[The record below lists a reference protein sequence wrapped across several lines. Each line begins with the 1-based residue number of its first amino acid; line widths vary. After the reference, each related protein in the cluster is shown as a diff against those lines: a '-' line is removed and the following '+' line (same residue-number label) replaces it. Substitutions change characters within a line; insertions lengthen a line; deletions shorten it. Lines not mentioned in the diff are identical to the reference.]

1 MANST
6 ATAAAPAAPMSFG
19 EVLRIDVMRR
29 VWYAQVISLFGDF
42 LALFAVIAVVS
53 FTMHGTP
60 NQITGVQIF
69 YMLPLVFVGPIAGV
83 FVDRWPLKP
92 TLVASDLIRA
102 GLAMLLIPAT
112 SMWQVYIVLA
122 ALSCVSSFFGPAQQV
137 TIRTH
142 VPVTGLISANAL
154 MQMAFMGMRVV
165 GPATAGAVA
174 ASFGPRTC
182 YAIDVASFVGSAAL
196 IGSVAIK
203 RPASATPSAQATPS
217 SSNRIHAIW
226 RDLVQGVSFI
236 VHHAALLF
244 VVMAMAAGL
253 FTIGCFGPLI
263 AIFVRDTLHGSARL
277 FGFVSAMVG
286 VGLFL
291 GTPVVRK
298 ISAQFSND
306 TLVLSGLAGIGAG
319 VFLLGAIPHQIA
331 TLLAAA
337 AIGFAF
343 AAIMVPAQTLLQRET
358 PHEMI
363 GRVSSTNISVALLA
377 QVGGLMLSG
386 ALADLFGVRMVF
398 FLCAGLAIAMAAGG
412 RAFLRARG

>member
-1 MANST
+1 
-6 ATAAAPAAPMSFG
+6 MSFRD
-19 EVLRIDVMRR
+19 VLRIDVMRR

-42 LALFAVIAVVS
+42 LALFAVIVVVS

-69 YMLPLVFVGPIAGV
+69 YMLPIVFVGPIAGV

-102 GLAMLLIPAT
+102 VLAMLLIPAT
-112 SMWQVYIVLA
+112 SIWHVYVVLA
-122 ALSCVSSFFGPAQQV
+122 ALSCVSAFFGPAQQV
-137 TIRTH
+137 TIRAH
-142 VPVTGLISANAL
+142 VPAPGLMSANAL

-165 GPATAGAVA
+165 GPATAGAIA

-182 YAIDVASFVGSAAL
+182 YAIDVASFIVSAAL
-196 IGSVAIK
+196 IGSVAI
-203 RPASATPSAQATPS
+203 RRAPSAQAPAAS

-226 RDLVQGVSFI
+226 RDMVQGVNFI
-236 VHHAALLF
+236 FHHAAIFF

-286 VGLFL
+286 VGLL
-291 GTPVVRK
+291 IGTHVIRK
-298 ISAQFSND
+298 LAARTTD
-306 TLVLSGLAGIGAG
+306 DVLVLSGLAGIGAG
-319 VFLLGAIPHQIA
+319 VFLLGAVPHRVA
-331 TLLAAA
+331 TLIAAV

-363 GRVSSTNISVALLA
+363 GRVSSTNISVAFLA
-377 QVGGLMLSG
+377 QIIGLVLSG
-386 ALADLFGVRMVF
+386 VLADAFGVRMVF
-398 FLCAGLAIAMAAGG
+398 ILCAGLAMAMAAGG
-412 RAFLRARG
+412 RVFLHGSRSAKALEDVKKSRQRKGR

>member
-1 MANST
+1 
-6 ATAAAPAAPMSFG
+6 MSFR
-19 EVLRIDVMRR
+19 EVLRNVVMRR
-29 VWYAQVISLFGDF
+29 VWYAQVVSLFGDF

-53 FTMHGTP
+53 FTMHGTA

-102 GLAMLLIPAT
+102 VLALLLIPAT
-112 SMWQVYIVLA
+112 SIWQVYVVLA

-142 VPVTGLISANAL
+142 VPAAGLISANAL

-165 GPATAGAVA
+165 GPSTAGVVA
-174 ASFGPRTC
+174 ASFGPRIC

-196 IGSVAIK
+196 IGSVAIR
-203 RPASATPSAQATPS
+203 RPLSATPGTPAAQATPS

-236 VHHAALLF
+236 FHHTAILF

-291 GTPVVRK
+291 GTPVVRRA
-298 ISAQFSND
+298 SVRFSND
-306 TLVLSGLAGIGAG
+306 ALVLSGLAGIGAG

-331 TLLAAA
+331 TLIAAA
-337 AIGFAF
+337 AIGVAF

-386 ALADLFGVRMVF
+386 ALADAFGVRMVF
-398 FLCAGLAIAMAAGG
+398 FLCAALAIAMAAGG
-412 RAFLRARG
+412 RAFLRAHG

>member
-6 ATAAAPAAPMSFG
+6 ATAAAPPAPMSFRD
-19 EVLRIDVMRR
+19 VLRIDVMRR

-60 NQITGVQIF
+60 KQITGVQIF

-92 TLVASDLIRA
+92 TLIASDLIRA
-102 GLAMLLIPAT
+102 VLAMLLIPAV
-112 SMWQVYIVLA
+112 SIWQVYIVLA

-142 VPVTGLISANAL
+142 VPPQGLISANAL

-165 GPATAGAVA
+165 GPGTAGVVA
-174 ASFGPRTC
+174 ATFGPRTC
-182 YAIDVASFVGSAAL
+182 YAIDAISFFGSAAL
-196 IGSVAIK
+196 IGSVIIR
-203 RPASATPSAQATPS
+203 RPPSTTPAAQAAPS

-226 RDLVQGVSFI
+226 RDMLQGMSFI
-236 VHHAALLF
+236 FHHTAILF

-263 AIFVRDTLHGSARL
+263 AIFVRDMLHGSARL

-298 ISAQFSND
+298 VSGQFAND

-331 TLLAAA
+331 TLIGAAV
-337 AIGFAF
+337 IGFAF

-377 QVGGLMLSG
+377 QVGGLVLSG
-386 ALADLFGVRMVF
+386 VLANLFGVQMVF
-398 FLCAGLAIAMAAGG
+398 ILCAGLAMVMAAGG
-412 RAFLRARG
+412 RLFLHARR

>member
-1 MANST
+1 MT
-6 ATAAAPAAPMSFG
+6 FRD
-19 EVLRIDVMRR
+19 VLRIDVMRR

-42 LALFAVIAVVS
+42 LALFAIIAAVS

-102 GLAMLLIPAT
+102 VLALLLIPAT
-112 SMWQVYIVLA
+112 SIWQVFAVLA
-122 ALSCVSSFFGPAQQV
+122 ALSCVSAFFGPAQQV

-142 VPVTGLISANAL
+142 VPANGLISANAL

-165 GPATAGAVA
+165 GPSTAGVIA

-196 IGSVAIK
+196 IGSVAIR
-203 RPASATPSAQATPS
+203 RPPSTSAPVQAAAS

-226 RDLVQGVSFI
+226 RDMVQGMSFI
-236 VHHAALLF
+236 SHHAAILF
-244 VVMAMAAGL
+244 VVLAMAAGL

-277 FGFVSAMVG
+277 FGFVSATVG
-286 VGLFL
+286 IGLFA
-291 GTPVVRK
+291 GTPVIRR
-298 ISAQFSND
+298 ISARFTND
-306 TLVLSGLAGIGAG
+306 VLVLSGLAGIGVGA
-319 VFLLGAIPHQIA
+319 FLLGAIAHQVA
-331 TLLAAA
+331 TLVAAA

-377 QVGGLMLSG
+377 QVVGLALSG
-386 ALADLFGVRMVF
+386 ALADAFGVRTVF
-398 FLCAGLAIAMAAGG
+398 FLCAALAIAMAAGG
-412 RAFLRARG
+412 RAFLRARR